1 MVRRRKTSSTKAN
14 GAKKPRVNK
23 KDAGLKRWETRE
35 DIPLDDEE
43 QFHADRDR
51 ILLEGDDEWDDDGL
65 GDQNEVFGLKGL
77 ASSDDDEEEGES
89 DSQWEHEEDEAAVKA
104 IPSSKTSAELSR
116 KAAPKAKDESEEEED
131 EGWGRKQSAYY
142 VDGEG
147 NASDEDEEELEKME
161 EEEARRLQRKAREQ
175 IAEEDYGL
183 DFARN
188 LDAEVEEYDVLKE
201 VDPSPSTSAVPA
213 KSKAVLL
220 KELERSDPASLALAR
235 DWESVAEDV
244 VRVEAALKSRE
255 PDDPALGLMNLHY
268 QTLLTYATTLAFYLH
283 MRASPTYA
291 TRPELLAAH
300 PIMTRLLTLKTGVA
314 ELEGLG
320 FSALEERDEDDS
332 EEDES
337 ELDPGELDAMMA
349 RLGVDKNQVARMQQ
363 LGGGMSQ
370 REVIEL
376 LMDAAI
382 AEGEFEEEQDVSPR
396 PPRSKRE
403 EGGSSSKPVNG
414 NSPHPTVNGK
424 DKKKSAK
431 PKPSSGRVEQPEP
444 TYDLVEPVF
453 ESNAKKPKT
462 KPPAPGPASTD
473 NFDYSEP
480 TALDEADAADKT
492 ARTKALQFHT
502 SKIAKKS
509 GKKQKERR
517 AMGGDDDL
525 PYADSRRKGKEV
537 QKQSVEDAEAS
548 EQANQIPLIEGKK
561 RVWGEPKAVNE
572 EVEAWDGLET
582 AGKGKKRVRETDADD
597 EGDEPTTEYLELV
610 KSTKKR
616 KKEEKQAAY
625 EAKEEERRLSNESD
639 PALGPRMLSRDII
652 RNKGLTRQR
661 GNPKNNVANPRV
673 KKRQQYEKAKKK
685 LASSKAVYKG
695 GLNAL
700 GGQYEGEL
708 TGINPKLIK
717 SVKFN

>member
-1 MVRRRKTSSTKAN
+1 HV
-14 GAKKPRVNK
+14 
-23 KDAGLKRWETRE
+23 
-35 DIPLDDEE
+35 
-43 QFHADRDR
+43 DRDR

-89 DSQWEHEEDEAAVKA
+89 NSGEEHEEDEAGTKA
-104 IPSSKTSAELSR
+104 TSSSKSRAEPSR
-116 KAAPKAKDESEEEED
+116 KAPPKGKDESEEEED
-131 EGWGRKQSAYY
+131 GGWGRKQSAYY
-142 VDGEG
+142 VNGEG
-147 NASDEDEEELEKME
+147 DVSEEDEEELEKME

-188 LDAEVEEYDVLKE
+188 LDVEVEELDVLKE
-201 VDPSPSTSAVPA
+201 VDPSPSTSTVPA
-213 KSKAVLL
+213 KSKMVLL
-220 KELERSDPASLALAR
+220 KELERSDPASLALTR
-235 DWESVAEDV
+235 DWENVAEDV
-244 VRVEAALKSRE
+244 VRIEAALKRFLRALNSRD

-300 PIMTRLLTLKTGVA
+300 PIMARLLTLKTGVA

-320 FSALEERDEDDS
+320 FSALEERNEDDS

-337 ELDPGELDAMMA
+337 DLDPEELDEMMA
-349 RLGVDKNQVARMQQ
+349 RLGVDKTQVARMQQ
-363 LGGGMSQ
+363 LGGGMSK

-382 AEGEFEEEQDVSPR
+382 AEEEEKEEQEASPK
-396 PPRSKRE
+396 PPRSKKGE
-403 EGGSSSKPVNG
+403 EGSSPKPANG
-414 NSPHPTVNGK
+414 NGSLSTVNGK

-431 PKPSSGRVEQPEP
+431 SKQPSGKVEQPEP
-444 TYDLVEPVF
+444 VYDLVEPVF
-453 ESNAKKPKT
+453 ESNARKSKT
-462 KPPAPGPASTD
+462 KLPASGPATTD
-473 NFDYSEP
+473 SLDFSEP

-517 AMGGDDDL
+517 AMAGDDDI

-537 QKQSVEDAEAS
+537 QKQAVDDAEGS
-548 EQANQIPLIEGKK
+548 EHANQIPLVEGK
-561 RVWGEPKAVNE
+561 RRAWGEPKTANE
-572 EVEAWDGLET
+572 EVEEWDGLES
-582 AGKGKKRVRETDADD
+582 AGKGKKRLRETDADSEED
-597 EGDEPTTEYLELV
+597 DAPTTEYLQLV

-625 EAKEEERRLSNESD
+625 EAKEEERRLLNEDNPDS
-639 PALGPRMLSRDII
+639 GPRMLSRDII

-661 GNPKNNVANPRV
+661 GNPKNNIANPRV

-685 LASSKAVYKG
+685 LASSKPVYKG